1 MNDNAIAVA
10 SSNFIHDEAHE
21 NGLMIMGLPTG
32 IGKTHGNCVMMLDE
46 VTNNDDISF
55 IYITEQNKNIE
66 DPYNKLKKIACD
78 KKGNYKWSVDEFN
91 EKVLWLKS
99 NVDMFDQGYK
109 DDMRFPIYDCFAKFG
124 VDKGILN
131 RLLDARKAYKRA

>member
-10 SSNFIHDEAHE
+10 SSNFIHDDAHK

-78 KKGNYKWSVDEFN
+78 KKGDYKWTADDFN
-91 EKVLWLKS
+91 EIAF
-99 NVDMFDQGYK
+99 FDFHFFHLSI
-109 DDMRFPIYDCFAKFG
+109 D
-124 VDKGILN
+124 LH
-131 RLLDARKAYKRA
+131 